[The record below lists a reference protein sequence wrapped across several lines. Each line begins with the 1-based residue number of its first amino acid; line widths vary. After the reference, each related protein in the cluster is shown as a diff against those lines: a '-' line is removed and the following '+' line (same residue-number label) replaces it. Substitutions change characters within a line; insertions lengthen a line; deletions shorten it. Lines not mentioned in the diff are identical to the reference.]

1 MKSSARNI
9 ELKSVDDLFAT
20 EESRADAQREKV
32 QEIPLGELHPF
43 RNHPFKVKDDAAMQD
58 TVDSVREYGV
68 LVPAIARPDPD
79 GGYELIA
86 GHRRHHASE
95 LAGKE
100 TMPVIVRDLDDDA
113 ATIIMVDSNLQ
124 REELL
129 PSERAFAYK
138 MKLDAMKRQA
148 GRPMKE
154 NRDQV
159 GHNFSGKRTVEL
171 IAENAPDSR
180 NQIQRYIRLTE
191 LIPELLDMVDE
202 RKIAFNPAVE
212 LSYLKKEE
220 QTLLLEAMDSE
231 QATPSLSQAQR
242 LKKFSQ
248 QKMLSLDVMRAVMSE
263 EKKTDLDRVTLKNET
278 LRKYFPQSYTPKQME
293 DTIIKLLE
301 GWYKKRQLSQER

>member
-20 EESRADAQREKV
+20 EESRADAQRGKV

-58 TVDSVREYGV
+58 TVESVREYGV

-100 TMPVIVRDLDDDA
+100 TMPVIIRDLDDDA

-138 MKLDAMKRQA
+138 MKLEAIRHQGKRQE
-148 GRPMKE
+148 PTSS
-154 NRDQV
+154 QV
-159 GHNFSGKRTVEL
+159 GMKLQALDIVGQQ
-171 IAENAPDSR
+171 AGDSR
-180 NQIQRYIRLTE
+180 NQVHRFIRLTE

-263 EKKTDLDRVTLKNET
+263 EKKNDLDRVTLKNET
-278 LRKYFPQSYTPKQME
+278 LRKYFPKSYTPKQME

>member
-1 MKSSARNI
+1 
-9 ELKSVDDLFAT
+9 
-20 EESRADAQREKV
+20 
-32 QEIPLGELHPF
+32 
-43 RNHPFKVKDDAAMQD
+43 MQD

-100 TMPVIVRDLDDDA
+100 TMPVIIRDLDDDA

-138 MKLDAMKRQA
+138 MKLEALKHQGARTDLTSRQVVGKLEMA
-148 GRPMKE
+148 DIVGKNMGESGR
-154 NRDQV
+154 QV
-159 GHNFSGKRTVEL
+159 
-171 IAENAPDSR
+171 
-180 NQIQRYIRLTE
+180 QRFIRLTE
-191 LIPELLDMVDE
+191 LIPTLLDMVDE
-202 RKIAFNPAVE
+202 RKIALNPAVE

-278 LRKYFPQSYTPKQME
+278 LRKYFPKSYTPKQME

>member
-1 MKSSARNI
+1 
-9 ELKSVDDLFAT
+9 
-20 EESRADAQREKV
+20 
-32 QEIPLGELHPF
+32 
-43 RNHPFKVKDDAAMQD
+43 MQD

-242 LKKFSQ
+242 LKKFSL

-278 LRKYFPQSYTPKQME
+278 LRKYFPKSYTPKQME

>member
-9 ELKSVDDLFAT
+9 ELKSVDDLFVT
-20 EESRADAQREKV
+20 EESRANAQREKV

-100 TMPVIVRDLDDDA
+100 TMPVIIRDLDDDA

-138 MKLDAMKRQA
+138 MKLEALKHQGKKTLDQLGPKWSTQEIGKAGNDSMSQVKR
-148 GRPMKE
+148 
-154 NRDQV
+154 
-159 GHNFSGKRTVEL
+159 F
-171 IAENAPDSR
+171 
-180 NQIQRYIRLTE
+180 IRLTE
-191 LIPELLDMVDE
+191 LIPTLLDMVDE

-263 EKKTDLDRVTLKNET
+263 EKKNDLDRVTLKNET
-278 LRKYFPQSYTPKQME
+278 LRKYFPKSYTPKQME

>member
-68 LVPAIARPDPD
+68 LVPAIARPDPN

-138 MKLDAMKRQA
+138 MKLEALKHQGARTDLTSVQLGQKLSA
-148 GRPMKE
+148 
-154 NRDQV
+154 RDQV
-159 GHNFSGKRTVEL
+159 AKAAGESA
-171 IAENAPDSR
+171 I
-180 NQIQRYIRLTE
+180 QIQRFIRLTE

-263 EKKTDLDRVTLKNET
+263 EKKNDLDRVTLKNET
-278 LRKYFPQSYTPKQME
+278 LRKYFPKSYTPKQME

>member
-58 TVDSVREYGV
+58 TVDSVREHGV

-100 TMPVIVRDLDDDA
+100 TMPVIIRDLDDDA

-138 MKLDAMKRQA
+138 MKLEAIRHQGKRQ
-148 GRPMKE
+148 E
-154 NRDQV
+154 LTSSQV
-159 GHNFSGKRTVEL
+159 GMKLQALDIVGQQ
-171 IAENAPDSR
+171 AGDSR
-180 NQIQRYIRLTE
+180 NQVHRFIRLTE

-263 EKKTDLDRVTLKNET
+263 EKKNDLDRVTLKNET
-278 LRKYFPQSYTPKQME
+278 LRKYFPKSYTPKQME

-301 GWYKKRQLSQER
+301 GWYKKRQLRRNGDES

>member
-86 GHRRHHASE
+86 GHRRHYASE

-138 MKLDAMKRQA
+138 MKLEALKHQGARTDLTSS
-148 GRPMKE
+148 
-154 NRDQV
+154 QV
-159 GHNFSGKRTVEL
+159 GTRLRADEL
-171 IAENAPDSR
+171 IAQQSGESR
-180 NQIQRYIRLTE
+180 NQIQRFIRLTE
-191 LIPELLDMVDE
+191 LIPTLLDMVDE
-202 RKIAFNPAVE
+202 RKIALNPAVE

-263 EKKTDLDRVTLKNET
+263 EKKNDLDRVTLKNET
-278 LRKYFPQSYTPKQME
+278 LRRYFPKSYTPKQME

>member
-58 TVDSVREYGV
+58 TVDSVREHGV

-100 TMPVIVRDLDDDA
+100 TMPVIIRDLDDDA

-138 MKLDAMKRQA
+138 MKLEAIRHQGKRQ
-148 GRPMKE
+148 E
-154 NRDQV
+154 LTSSQV
-159 GHNFSGKRTVEL
+159 GMKLQALDIVGQQ
-171 IAENAPDSR
+171 AGDSR
-180 NQIQRYIRLTE
+180 NQVHRFIRLTE

-278 LRKYFPQSYTPKQME
+278 LRKYFPKSYTPKQME

>member
-9 ELKSVDDLFAT
+9 ELKSVDDLFST

-58 TVDSVREYGV
+58 TVESVREYGV
-68 LVPAIARPDPD
+68 LVPAIARPDPN

-100 TMPVIVRDLDDDA
+100 TMPVIIRDLDDDA

-138 MKLDAMKRQA
+138 MKLEALKHQGARTDLTSVQLGQKLSA
-148 GRPMKE
+148 
-154 NRDQV
+154 RDQV
-159 GHNFSGKRTVEL
+159 AKAAGESA
-171 IAENAPDSR
+171 I
-180 NQIQRYIRLTE
+180 QIQRFIRLTE
-191 LIPELLDMVDE
+191 LIPEILDMVDE
-202 RKIAFNPAVE
+202 HKIALNPAVE
-212 LSYLKKEE
+212 LSHLKKEE

-248 QKMLSLDVMRAVMSE
+248 QKMLSLDVMQAVMSE

-278 LRKYFPQSYTPKQME
+278 LRRYFPKSYTPKQME

>member
-1 MKSSARNI
+1 
-9 ELKSVDDLFAT
+9 
-20 EESRADAQREKV
+20 
-32 QEIPLGELHPF
+32 
-43 RNHPFKVKDDAAMQD
+43 
-58 TVDSVREYGV
+58 
-68 LVPAIARPDPD
+68 
-79 GGYELIA
+79 
-86 GHRRHHASE
+86 
-95 LAGKE
+95 
-100 TMPVIVRDLDDDA
+100 
-113 ATIIMVDSNLQ
+113 MVDSNLQ

-242 LKKFSQ
+242 LKKFSL

-278 LRKYFPQSYTPKQME
+278 LRKYFPKSYTPKQME

>member
-1 MKSSARNI
+1 
-9 ELKSVDDLFAT
+9 
-20 EESRADAQREKV
+20 
-32 QEIPLGELHPF
+32 
-43 RNHPFKVKDDAAMQD
+43 MQD

-248 QKMLSLDVMRAVMSE
+248 QKMLSLDVMRAIMSE

-278 LRKYFPQSYTPKQME
+278 LRKYFPKSYTPKQME

>member
-1 MKSSARNI
+1 MPLKERSNI
-9 ELKSVDDLFAT
+9 NLKPLDDLFST

-148 GRPMKE
+148 GRPSRE
-154 NRDQV
+154 NVSQV
-159 GHNFSGKRTVEL
+159 GTQKRSDQ
-171 IAENAPDSR
+171 IMAEQVGESR
-180 NQIQRYIRLTE
+180 NQIQRFIRLTE
-191 LIPELLDMVDE
+191 LIPTLLDMVDE

-278 LRKYFPQSYTPKQME
+278 LRKYFPKSYTPKQME

>member
-1 MKSSARNI
+1 MPLKERSNI
-9 ELKSVDDLFAT
+9 NLKPLDDLFST

-58 TVDSVREYGV
+58 TVESVREYGV

-138 MKLDAMKRQA
+138 MKLEALKHQGKKTLDQLGPKWSTQEIGKAGNDSMSQVKR
-148 GRPMKE
+148 
-154 NRDQV
+154 
-159 GHNFSGKRTVEL
+159 F
-171 IAENAPDSR
+171 
-180 NQIQRYIRLTE
+180 IRLTE
-191 LIPELLDMVDE
+191 LIPTLLDMVDE

-278 LRKYFPQSYTPKQME
+278 LRRYFPKSYTPKQME

>member
-20 EESRADAQREKV
+20 EEIREDTQREKV
-32 QEIPLGELHPF
+32 QNISLGELHPF
-43 RNHPFKVKDDAAMQD
+43 KNHPFKVKDDAAMQD

-68 LVPAIARPDPD
+68 LVPAIARPDPS

-100 TMPVIVRDLDDDA
+100 TMPVIIRDLDDDA

-138 MKLDAMKRQA
+138 MKLEALKHQGARTDLTSVQFGQKLSA
-148 GRPMKE
+148 
-154 NRDQV
+154 RDQV
-159 GHNFSGKRTVEL
+159 AKAAGESA
-171 IAENAPDSR
+171 I
-180 NQIQRYIRLTE
+180 QIQRFIRLTE

-202 RKIAFNPAVE
+202 RKIALNPAVE

-278 LRKYFPQSYTPKQME
+278 LRRYFPKSYTPKQME

>member
-43 RNHPFKVKDDAAMQD
+43 KNHPFKVKDDAAMQD

-68 LVPAIARPDPD
+68 LVPAIARPDP
-79 GGYELIA
+79 GGGDELIA

-100 TMPVIVRDLDDDA
+100 TMPVIIRDLDDDA

-138 MKLDAMKRQA
+138 MKLEAMKRQA
-148 GRPMKE
+148 GRHTKE
-154 NRDQV
+154 NCSQL
-159 GHNFSGKRTVEL
+159 GNNFDGKRSSE
-171 IAENAPDSR
+171 IMAEQIGGSK
-180 NQIQRYIRLTE
+180 NQIFRYIRLTE

-278 LRKYFPQSYTPKQME
+278 LRRYFPKSYTPKQME